1 MKDKKKLPCEETKQS
16 SKLDLGKMEVLELSN
31 WELKTTMMDIQRTL
45 IEKIGNT
52 EERMGKVMTE
62 IEIRRNN
69 LKKLV
74 EIKNTAIEI

>member
-1 MKDKKKLPCEETKQS
+1 
-16 SKLDLGKMEVLELSN
+16 MEVLELSN

-45 IEKIGNT
+45 IEKVGNT
-52 EERMGKVMTE
+52 EEHMGKVMTE

-69 LKKLV
+69 LNKLV